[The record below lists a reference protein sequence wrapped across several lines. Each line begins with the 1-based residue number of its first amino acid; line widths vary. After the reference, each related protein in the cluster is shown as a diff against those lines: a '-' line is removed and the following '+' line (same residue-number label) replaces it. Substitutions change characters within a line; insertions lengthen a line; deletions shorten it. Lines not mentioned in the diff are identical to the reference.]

1 MTETVLKY
9 HGHNVNLIIKNGIVN
24 NTWSFLEPNRRYI
37 VITDNNLAK
46 IYGHILQEI
55 PGLETILAIKPGEKS
70 KCITVYQKLLSAL
83 IKINIKRNDILIAFG
98 GGVVGDMTGFVAST
112 ILRGI
117 EYIQIP
123 TSLVAQID
131 SSIGGKC
138 GMDYEGK
145 NMVGSFYHP
154 SNIII
159 DPTLLKTLPEIEFAN
174 GIGEMLKYGFI
185 RDEKIFTEL
194 ENTKVDANSENL
206 VELIE
211 RCVNIK
217 HKLILKDEF
226 DFNERRLLNFGHTY
240 GHVIENL
247 SNYKIPHGKAV
258 AQGMYYELED
268 FELKDRL
275 LNAMKKYNLSEGIE
289 KWQIDYRKHIINDKK
304 STLNTITMVRVN
316 KIGRGKLY
324 TKDLYN

>member
-1 MTETVLKY
+1 MSEMNLKY
-9 HGHNVNLIIKNGIVN
+9 HGHNVNLILQNGIVN
-24 NTWSFLEPNRRYI
+24 KNWSFLEPNRRYI
-37 VITDNNLAK
+37 VITDTNVAK
-46 IYGHILQEI
+46 HYGHLLKEI

-70 KCITVYQKLLSAL
+70 KSINTYQKLLSAL
-83 IKINIKRNDILIAFG
+83 IKINVKRNDILIAFG
-98 GGVVGDMTGFVAST
+98 GGVVGDLTGFVAST

-138 GMDYEGK
+138 GIDYDGK
-145 NMVGSFYHP
+145 NTVGSFYHP
-154 SNIII
+154 TNIII
-159 DPTLLKTLPEIEFAN
+159 DPNLLKTLPEIEFSN
-174 GIGEMLKYGFI
+174 GLGEMIKYAFI
-185 RDEKIFTEL
+185 KDEKIFLEL
-194 ENTKVDANSENL
+194 ENSYINGSYGNL

-211 RCVNIK
+211 KCINIK
-217 HKLILKDEF
+217 HKLILKDEH

-240 GHVIENL
+240 GHVIEEL

-258 AQGMYYELED
+258 AMGMYYELED

-275 LNAMKKYNLSEGIE
+275 LKVLDKYNLSEGIE
-289 KWQIDYRKHIINDKK
+289 KWKIDYRKHILNDKK
-304 STLNTITMVRVN
+304 TTLNSITMVKVD

-324 TKDLYN
+324 NRDLYN